1 MRTNLIF
8 SAMAFAA
15 LAFAGCSQDDTF
27 SASPAANQLI
37 GFDTYVGRDAVS
49 RASEATYDYL
59 KQSGFGVFAY
69 YTKQMDFTDF
79 ISAQPDDK
87 KSPNFMNNEHV
98 YWITNVS
105 PYRWDYTP
113 GKYWPNNAG
122 DKVSFFAYA
131 PYIEGTTLGNDQTIH
146 FTVAGDIKDQVDLLW
161 NREITLDKTKPSDN
175 KVKFT
180 FAHAL
185 ARIGLSAKCKE
196 EVWYN
201 TKVYIDKI
209 MLTGSK
215 PTYNKDAQKWEY
227 NNAFHKSAKLSLNPT
242 SGTTTAQWTEKST
255 SEKLSFTW
263 EWTTNHPVLDTNNS
277 ATAQSLTDGSQY
289 AMVIPQNFGT
299 DADADGNADNTDHL
313 YVFVQYRVVTPL
325 TVDESVS
332 MDSTSG
338 RTEVT
343 NCISDAITI
352 NFEPGK
358 AYTLNLVLDMGWIEL
373 EPATVDVWQSSS
385 NTDVPIPAP
394 TTTTTGA

>member
-49 RASEATYDYL
+49 RADVITEDNIGE
-59 KQSGFGVFAY
+59 KGFGVFAY
-69 YTKQMDFTDF
+69 YTGQKSF
-79 ISAQPDDK
+79 DDYMTGASNK
-87 KSPNFMNNEHV
+87 NPNFMNNEHV

-113 GKYWPNNAG
+113 GKYWPNNDG

-131 PYIEGTTLGNDQTIH
+131 PYIEGTTLGNDQTIK
-146 FTVAGDIKDQVDLLW
+146 FTVASDIENQVDLLW
-161 NREITLDKTKPSDN
+161 NRISALDKTKPSDNN

-185 ARIGLSAKCKE
+185 ARIGLAAKCSKN
-196 EVWYN
+196 VWYN

-209 MLTGSK
+209 MLTGSE
-215 PTYNKDAQKWEY
+215 PTYNKDAQKWVY
-227 NNAFHKSAKLSLNPT
+227 DNAFHKSAKLSLNPT
-242 SGTTTAQWTEKST
+242 SETTTAQWTEKST
-255 SEKLSFTW
+255 NNKLSFTW
-263 EWTTNHPVLDTNNS
+263 EWTTNPPVLDVNNS

-289 AMVIPQNFGT
+289 AMVIPQNFRT
-299 DADADGNADNTDHL
+299 DADGDGNVDNTDQL

-325 TVDESVS
+325 TVNESDN
-332 MDSTSG
+332 MDSTNG
-338 RTEVT
+338 KTEVT
-343 NCISDAITI
+343 NCISNAINI

-358 AYTLNLVLDMGWIEL
+358 AYTLNLVLDMDWIEL
-373 EPATVDVWQSSS
+373 EPESVDGWDPVTS
-385 NTDVPIPAP
+385 NEDVPIPAP
-394 TTTTTGA
+394 TTTGA